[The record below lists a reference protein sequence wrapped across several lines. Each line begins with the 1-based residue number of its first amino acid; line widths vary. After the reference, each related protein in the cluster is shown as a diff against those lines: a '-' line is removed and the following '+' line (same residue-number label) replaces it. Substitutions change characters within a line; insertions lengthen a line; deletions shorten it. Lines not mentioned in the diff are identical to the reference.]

1 MINHISLFIKEA
13 TIKKFKSAEKKRN
26 LSRNKKGVKHT

>member
-13 TIKKFKSAEKKRN
+13 TIKKFKSA
-26 LSRNKKGVKHT
+26 KKGICQGTKKE